1 MNNNLADFENWL
13 KNSGYKLTVQRQ
25 MILELVAAQKEKH
38 LSAEEIFELV
48 KIKFPQIGLATVYR
62 TIAILEKMKLL
73 QRINLD
79 DGCIRYQ
86 LADPNEKHEHHHLI
100 CEFCGLVV
108 DMQEDLLE
116 DLEKKVMQKNGFRV
130 NNHRLKLYGLCEKCV
145 NK

>member
-1 MNNNLADFENWL
+1 MNNNLAELNSWL
-13 KNSGYKLTVQRQ
+13 KNNGYKLTVQRQ

-48 KIKFPQIGLATVYR
+48 KIEFPQIGLATVYR

-100 CEFCGLVV
+100 CESCGLVV

-116 DLEKKVMQKNGFRV
+116 SLEKKVMQKNGFKV
-130 NNHRLKLYGLCEKCV
+130 NNHRLKLYGLCEKCA

>member
-1 MNNNLADFENWL
+1 LNNNLAELNSWL
-13 KNSGYKLTVQRQ
+13 KNNGYKLTVQRQ

-48 KIKFPQIGLATVYR
+48 KIEFPQIGLATVYR

-100 CEFCGLVV
+100 CESCGLVV

-116 DLEKKVMQKNGFRV
+116 SLEKKVMQKNGFKV
-130 NNHRLKLYGLCEKCV
+130 NNHRLKLYGLCEKCA

>member
-1 MNNNLADFENWL
+1 MNNNLADFESWL

-48 KIKFPQIGLATVYR
+48 KIKYPQIGLATVYR

-100 CEFCGLVV
+100 CESCGLVV

-116 DLEKKVMQKNGFRV
+116 DLEKKVMQKNGFKV
-130 NNHRLKLYGLCEKCV
+130 NNHRLKLFGLCGRCAK
-145 NK
+145 K

>member
-1 MNNNLADFENWL
+1 MNNNLADLNSWL

-25 MILELVAAQKEKH
+25 TILELVAAQKEKH

-48 KIKFPQIGLATVYR
+48 KIEFPQIGLATVYR

-116 DLEKKVMQKNGFRV
+116 SLEKKVMQKNGFRV